1 MLLIAQV
8 STPEI
13 LMSRKEK
20 IPLKPAVK
28 SGGQPDDQ
36 IINDLMAKRKLQQ
49 DALKKIITSMD
60 KSSEDGSDTN
70 PSAPAKTAGSKEHKQ
85 DRTKLI

>member
-1 MLLIAQV
+1 
-8 STPEI
+8 
-13 LMSRKEK
+13 MSRKEK
-20 IPLKPAVK
+20 IPLKPADK

-36 IINDLMAKRKLQQ
+36 IISDLIAKRKLQQ

-60 KSSEDGSDTN
+60 KSSEDGNDAN
-70 PSAPAKTAGSKEHKQ
+70 HSAPLKTSGVKEHKQ

>member
-1 MLLIAQV
+1 
-8 STPEI
+8 
-13 LMSRKEK
+13 MSRKEK
-20 IPLKPAVK
+20 IPFKPAVK
-28 SGGQPDDQ
+28 SGEQPDDQ

-70 PSAPAKTAGSKEHKQ
+70 PSAPAKTSGSKEPKQ